1 MTAET
6 TAPLRIA
13 HLVNQYPKVSHSFI
27 RREIAA
33 LEALGAEV
41 DRIAVRTGREGLAD
55 PADLA
60 EADRTHGVL
69 AQGAARLLLDAA
81 AEALR
86 APGAFAR
93 TLGLAWRLGGRSERG
108 RLVHLIY
115 LAEAAHVARR
125 CRTRGVRHLHAHF
138 GTNSATVAMLAA
150 GLARIPWSF
159 TVHGPEE
166 FDRPQT
172 LALDEKA
179 ARAAFVAAISSYG
192 RSQLMRW
199 TRPADWAKIAV
210 VRCGID
216 PTAFDDGGA
225 PPPAAPHLVCVGRLS
240 EQKGHLLLLDAAAEV
255 AREVPGF
262 RLTLVGDGELRGAV
276 EARIRALGLEDVVEI
291 TGWADEAEVRR
302 RILAARALVSA
313 SFAEGLPVVF
323 MEALA
328 LRRPVVATAIAGVP
342 ELVDAACGWV
352 VPAGSEA
359 ALAGAMRAALTAEPA
374 RLAEM
379 GREGRA
385 RVEARH
391 DRRTEAARLLSLI
404 RGAQGG

>member
-1 MTAET
+1 M
-6 TAPLRIA
+6 RIA
-13 HLVNQYPKVSHSFI
+13 HLINQYPKVSHSFI

-33 LEALGAEV
+33 LEGLGAEV
-41 DRIAVRTGREGLAD
+41 ERIAVRAGREGLAD

-69 AQGAARLLLDAA
+69 AQGPARLLADMG

-86 APGAFAR
+86 APGAFAQA
-93 TLGLAWRLGGRSERG
+93 LGLAWRLGGRSERG

-125 CRTRGVRHLHAHF
+125 CRTRGIRHLHAHF

-150 GLARIPWSF
+150 GLAGIPWSF

-166 FDRPQT
+166 FDRPQA
-172 LALDEKA
+172 LGLDEKA
-179 ARAAFVAAISSYG
+179 ARAAFTVAISSYG

-199 TRPADWAKIAV
+199 TRAADWGRIAV

-216 PTAFDDGGA
+216 PGVFGGAAFDGDDA

-262 RLTLVGDGELRGAV
+262 RLTLVGDGELRGTV

-302 RILAARALVSA
+302 QILSARALVSA
-313 SFAEGLPVVF
+313 SFAEGLPVVI

-342 ELVDAACGWV
+342 ELVDAGCGWV

-359 ALAGAMRAALTAEPA
+359 ALAGAMRAALAAESA

-391 DRRTEAARLLSLI
+391 DQRTEAARLLELI